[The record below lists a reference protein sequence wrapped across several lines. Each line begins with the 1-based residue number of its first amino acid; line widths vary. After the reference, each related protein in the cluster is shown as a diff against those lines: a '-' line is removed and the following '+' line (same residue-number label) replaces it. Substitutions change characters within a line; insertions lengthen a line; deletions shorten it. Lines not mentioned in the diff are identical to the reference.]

1 MSRVLVF
8 LPASLLL
15 AAGPALASPSTYG
28 MRDVLI
34 YANGFNKMLLLVIVL
49 LGFASVVVTVL
60 KLARPQR
67 LDGGSALVSAARWA
81 APMLGFIGAAH
92 LLLNLMT
99 ATAQIGEAIPLAVA
113 APSLAE
119 ALLLVVWGLIA
130 GVLAVGC
137 HWAVSARIERALLAS

>member
-8 LPASLLL
+8 SSLSLLL
-15 AAGPALASPSTYG
+15 TAGPALASQTPYV
-28 MRDVLI
+28 MQDVLFA
-34 YANGFNKMLLLVIVL
+34 ANGFNKMMLVFIAL
-49 LGFASVVVTVL
+49 LGSASVGVTVL

-99 ATAQIGEAIPLAVA
+99 ATTQMGAAIPLAIA
-113 APSLAE
+113 APLLAE
-119 ALLLVVWGLIA
+119 ALLMVIWGLVA
-130 GVLAVGC
+130 GVVAVGC
-137 HWAVSARIERALLAS
+137 HWAVSARIERALLTT

>member
-8 LPASLLL
+8 LPLSLLL
-15 AAGPALASPSTYG
+15 TAGPALASQATYG
-28 MRDVLI
+28 LQEVLFD
-34 YANGFNKMLLLVIVL
+34 ANAFNKMLLICIAL
-49 LGFASVVVTVL
+49 LGVASVVVTAL
-60 KLARPQR
+60 KLVRPER

-119 ALLLVVWGLIA
+119 ALLLVIWGLVA
-130 GVLAVGC
+130 GVVAVVC
-137 HWAVSARIERALLAS
+137 HWIVSARIERALLAS